1 MTGGPVDGLLTV
13 VSPLKL
19 IAAGAPPTRH
29 WTLDRLQE
37 ELNKDGV
44 PIRRSQIRRLLKAE
58 HVEWQKPRTW
68 LESDDPDFA
77 EERGASSSSTPTRQR
92 AAP

>member
-1 MTGGPVDGLLTV
+1 MVIAKARGL
-13 VSPLKL
+13 PPKP
-19 IAAGAPPTRH
+19 AGVEVPPTCH

-44 PIRRSQIRRLLKAE
+44 PIKRSQIRRLLKAE
-58 HVEWQKPRTW
+58 HLTWQRPRTW

-77 EERGASSSSTPTRQR
+77 ETRGPSSSSTPSPPPT
-92 AAP
+92 AP